1 MQSIIDATAG
11 ARIGEPMVH
20 GNLTVFP
27 LFGGLPAAA
36 DYLTLDEAL
45 AQKRAM
51 VTEVSEGGSVP
62 ELKFVNSGDKWV
74 FLLDGEQLVGAKQN
88 RVLNL
93 SILVA
98 GGKVIIIPVTCVEA
112 GRWRHRTQ
120 QFSSSA
126 SVHYAE
132 GRARKMA
139 QVSASM
145 RSTGRRNADQG
156 RVWADISEKSARF
169 SVVSETSAMSDIYD
183 KESERLQDY
192 TASFSTLEKQSGAV
206 FAIDGQIVGLD
217 LFDSAETLKKLFPK
231 LLNSYAL
238 DALDRT
244 RSKRPKSS
252 KHCTPTD
259 AEAFLKRVSESKTE
273 KFPAIG
279 EGTDIR
285 LSGREITGAALAVG
299 DRIVHLSAF
308 AAGD

>member
-11 ARIGEPMVH
+11 VRIGEPMVH

-45 AQKRAM
+45 AQKCAM

-169 SVVSETSAMSDIYD
+169 SVASETSAMSDIYD

-231 LLNSYAL
+231 LLNSYGL
-238 DALDRT
+238 DALDRA
-244 RSKRPKSS
+244 RSRPSKRTKGCSQA
-252 KHCTPTD
+252 D
-259 AEAFLKRVSESKTE
+259 VEAFLKSVQEAKTE
-273 KFPAIG
+273 EFPAVG
-279 EGTDIR
+279 EGVDIR
-285 LSGREITGAALAVG
+285 FSGSNMNGAALAVNN
-299 DRIVHLSAF
+299 RIVHLSAF
-308 AAGD
+308 AGVN

>member
-1 MQSIIDATAG
+1 MKNIIDATAG
-11 ARIGEPMVH
+11 VRIGQPMVH
-20 GNLTVFP
+20 SNLTVFP
-27 LFGGLPAAA
+27 LFGSLPSAA

-45 AQKRAM
+45 EQKCAA

-62 ELKFVNSGDKWV
+62 ELKFVNSGEKRV

-98 GGKVIIIPVTCVEA
+98 GGKVIIIPVTCVES
-112 GRWRHRTQ
+112 GRWRHRSD

-145 RSTGRRNADQG
+145 RATGRRNSDQG

-169 SVVSETSAMSDIYD
+169 SVASETSAMNDIYD

-192 TASFSTLEKQSGAV
+192 TASFSTLEGQSGAV

-231 LLNSYAL
+231 LLNSYGL
-238 DALDRT
+238 DALDRA
-244 RSKRPKSS
+244 RSKRS
-252 KHCTPTD
+252 K
-259 AEAFLKRVSESKTE
+259 AEKQCMPADVEGFLKSVREAKME
-273 KFPAIG
+273 EFPAVG
-279 EGTDIR
+279 EGVDIR
-285 LSGREITGAALAVG
+285 FSGRDITGAALAVD

-308 AAGD
+308 AGGN

>member
-1 MQSIIDATAG
+1 MTTPRPFQ
-11 ARIGEPMVH
+11 
-20 GNLTVFP
+20 P
-27 LFGGLPAAA
+27 LR
-36 DYLTLDEAL
+36 D
-45 AQKRAM
+45 R
-51 VTEVSEGGSVP
+51 
-62 ELKFVNSGDKWV
+62 
-74 FLLDGEQLVGAKQN
+74 
-88 RVLNL
+88 
-93 SILVA
+93 
-98 GGKVIIIPVTCVEA
+98 
-112 GRWRHRTQ
+112 
-120 QFSSSA
+120 
-126 SVHYAE
+126 
-132 GRARKMA
+132 
-139 QVSASM
+139 
-145 RSTGRRNADQG
+145 
-156 RVWADISEKSARF
+156 
-169 SVVSETSAMSDIYD
+169 
-183 KESERLQDY
+183 
-192 TASFSTLEKQSGAV
+192 SGAV